1 MTRLALATLM
11 LGVAASSAAETST
24 STAGDVVA
32 IELER
37 NHGFFVPS
45 QTFAEL
51 DADSEELRIRL
62 RQIDELKFE
71 SRQLRIAL
79 VATTKTASASIELSE
94 RWKKAYQEELS
105 RQVWPVTNSREFWTG
120 LGFVVGIATAIG
132 VFSTA
137 R

>member
-1 MTRLALATLM
+1 MTLM
-11 LGVAASSAAETST
+11 LVVVAGNSAAETST
-24 STAGDVVA
+24 STSGDVVA

-37 NHGFFVPS
+37 AHGFFVPS
-45 QTFAEL
+45 ETFAEL

-62 RQIDELKFE
+62 RQIDELKDE

-94 RWKKAYQEELS
+94 RWKKAYLEELD